1 MLEWYQYIEMFT
13 AILVI
18 VDPLG
23 LLPIFISI
31 TANENERER
40 AHTAKVAVTAAA
52 VVMIIGALAGGP
64 ILRFFGISIA
74 SFRVAGGL
82 LVLILALAMLNAKIS
97 HSKHSPEEAKEAVEK
112 ENVAVV
118 PLAVPLLAGPAALS
132 TLIIYAQSMPGWRIK
147 LYLVFCVIVV
157 AVITWI
163 MLRLSIVISRRLGQ
177 TGLNNAT
184 RLMGLLLAAI
194 AVEFI
199 AGGMV
204 QLFPGLK

>member
-1 MLEWYQYIEMFT
+1 MLEWHQYIEVFT
-13 AILVI
+13 AIIVI

-31 TANENERER
+31 TADENERER
-40 AHTAKVAVTAAA
+40 AHTAKVAVIFAA
-52 VVMIIGALAGGP
+52 VVMIIGSLVGGP
-64 ILRFFGISIA
+64 LLKFFGISMA

-82 LVLILALAMLNAKIS
+82 LILILAIAMLNAKIS
-97 HSKHSPEEAKEAVEK
+97 PSKQAPEEAKEAVEK

-132 TLIIYAQSMPGWRIK
+132 TIIIYAQSIPGWGIR
-147 LYLVFCVIVV
+147 LYLILCIIAV

-163 MLRLSIVISRRLGQ
+163 MLRLSIVISRKLGQ
-177 TGLNNAT
+177 TGLNNVT
-184 RLMGLLLAAI
+184 RLMGLILAAI

-199 AGGMV
+199 AGGLLL
-204 QLFPGLK
+204 LFPGLK

>member
-31 TANENERER
+31 TANESERER
-40 AHTAKVAVTAAA
+40 AHTARVAVSFAA

-132 TLIIYAQSMPGWRIK
+132 TLIIYAQSIPGWGIK
-147 LYLVFCVIVV
+147 LYLVLCVVV
-157 AVITWI
+157 TAVITWI
-163 MLRLSIVISRRLGQ
+163 MLRLAIVISRRLGQ
-177 TGLNNAT
+177 TGLNNVT

-199 AGGMV
+199 AGGLV